1 MRVMAKL
8 DLSLEDHICM
18 CENAHS
24 AIDTFNQVRITMMGD
39 SAGQAFW
46 KNATPDVRKVPQ
58 WGQEALCP
66 S

>member
-39 SAGQAFW
+39 NAGQAFL
-46 KNATPDVRKVPQ
+46 KKCDARRSQGPAVGARGLVP
-58 WGQEALCP
+58 
-66 S
+66 